1 MDLGLRNRVA
11 VVTASSR
18 GLGRAV
24 AEALAAEGARLALCS
39 RDADA
44 IRKTAEIIGDNCGV
58 DVFAAP
64 CDVTDPSAVE
74 AFAGEALRRLGEVH
88 ILFANAGG
96 PPPGI
101 VQDFAPEDF
110 RKALELNLLSTIGLV
125 HAFMPAM
132 KRLGWGRI
140 IASTSITVKQPAPN
154 LALSNVSRVGVVAYM
169 KTLAG
174 ELASHNITCNTVAP
188 GYILTDRVEGLIAG
202 MMEKSKMAY
211 EEARRSIT
219 AGIPAGRIGS
229 PEEFGSLVAFL
240 ASERAA
246 YITGETILIDG
257 GAYRGLM

>member
-1 MDLGLRNRVA
+1 MDLGLRDKVA

-24 AEALAAEGARLALCS
+24 AHALAAEGARLALCS

-44 IRKTAEIIGDNCGV
+44 IRETAEIIRNNYGV

-64 CDVTDPSAVE
+64 CDVGDASAVE
-74 AFAGEALRRLGEVH
+74 AFAGQALGRFGEVH
-88 ILFANAGG
+88 VLFANAGG
-96 PPPGI
+96 PPPGTA
-101 VQDFAPEDF
+101 QDFAPDDF

-125 HAFMPAM
+125 QAFLPAM
-132 KRLGWGRI
+132 KRGGWGRI

-174 ELASHNITCNTVAP
+174 ELAPYNITCNTVAP
-188 GYILTDRVEGLIAG
+188 GYIMTDRVESLITG
-202 MMEKSKMAY
+202 MSEKSGMSY
-211 EEARRSIT
+211 DDARSAIT

-229 PEEFGSLVAFL
+229 PDEFGALVAFL

>member
-1 MDLGLRNRVA
+1 MDLGLRDRVA

-24 AEALAAEGARLALCS
+24 ALALAGEGARLALCS

-44 IRKTAEIIGDNCGV
+44 IQETAEMIGSKYAV

-64 CDVTDPSAVE
+64 CDVAEALAVE
-74 AFAGEALRRLGEVH
+74 AFAARVLERFGEVH

-96 PPPGI
+96 PPPGTA
-101 VQDFAPEDF
+101 QDFASQDY

-125 HAFMPAM
+125 QAFLPAM
-132 KRLGWGRI
+132 KHGGWGRI
-140 IASTSITVKQPAPN
+140 IASASITVKQPLPN
-154 LALSNVSRVGVVAYM
+154 LALSNVSRIGVIAYM

-174 ELASHNITCNTVAP
+174 ELAPYNITCNTVAP
-188 GYILTDRVEGLIAG
+188 GYIMTDRVESLITG
-202 MMEKSKMAY
+202 MSEKSGMSY
-211 EEARRSIT
+211 DDARRAIT

-229 PEEFGSLVAFL
+229 PEEFGALVAFL